1 MNIIVTGTS
10 QGIGY
15 EISKIFAGKSENTI
29 IAVSRNDKKLK
40 DLKDKCLA
48 INPESKLVPI
58 PFDLEKILSQ
68 PDNITRIILQHF
80 NHIDILI
87 NNAGLLNNKLFMD
100 TSYKEAMK
108 TYNVNLFAPAILIK
122 TLYPYMGKKAI
133 SHIVNIS
140 SMAGFQGSS
149 KYPGLSYYSS
159 SKAALASLTECLSR
173 EFKNSKIYVNCL
185 ALGSVQTK
193 MFSTAFPDVKALLNP
208 EQMAEFIA
216 DFSLNGHKYY
226 RGKILPVS
234 ISNP

>member
-1 MNIIVTGTS
+1 MNIIVTGAS

-15 EISKIFAGKSENTI
+15 EISKIFAGRSDNTI
-29 IAVSRNDKKLK
+29 IAVSRNEKQLK
-40 DLKDKCLA
+40 ELENKCRE
-48 INPESKLVPI
+48 INPKSKLVPV
-58 PFDLEKILSQ
+58 PFDLEKILSNQ
-68 PDNITRIILQHF
+68 NELTGIIIKSF
-80 NHIDILI
+80 DHIDILI
-87 NNAGLLNNKLFMD
+87 NNAGFLINKLFLD
-100 TSYKEAMK
+100 STFEEAVK
-108 TYNVNLFAPAILIK
+108 TYNINLFAPAILIK
-122 TLYPYMGKKAI
+122 ALYPYMGKKAI

-193 MFSTAFPDVKALLNP
+193 MFSTAFPGVKALLNP
-208 EQMAEFIA
+208 EQMAEYIV
-216 DFSLNGHKYY
+216 DFSLNGYKYY